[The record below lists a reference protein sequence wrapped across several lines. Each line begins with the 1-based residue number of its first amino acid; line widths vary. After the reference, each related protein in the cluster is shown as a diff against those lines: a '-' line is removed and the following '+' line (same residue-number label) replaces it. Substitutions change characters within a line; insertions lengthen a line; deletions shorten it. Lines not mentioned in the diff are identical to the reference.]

1 MDISQI
7 ILCENSQGKCRAPR
21 AWQDRD
27 LHFAQACTVEMDMD
41 ISEEPFYAN
50 LQEKCHAA
58 RWSKTRAADFVRA
71 CAVEMHMDIAQEP
84 FYARIYGKSQK
95 PDGAPWSSTT
105 LNLTPSVRTPN
116 CVGYSGESWLNSQF
130 HGGTPNHGI
139 FMAQHPTS
147 IAFEAPACA
156 ASRDTS
162 AAPPSAGA
170 GSDALGGHLAGGTP
184 WPLDVWKTI
193 GKPKKT

>member
-1 MDISQI
+1 MKQNPRRRLCASLRSRNAHGHRTRA
-7 ILCENSQGKCRAPR
+7 ILCENLR
-21 AWQDRD
+21 
-27 LHFAQACTVEMDMD
+27 
-41 ISEEPFYAN
+41 
-50 LQEKCHAA
+50 EK
-58 RWSKTRAADFVRA
+58 
-71 CAVEMHMDIAQEP
+71 
-84 FYARIYGKSQK
+84 GQK

-105 LNLTPSVRTPN
+105 LNLTPSVKTPN
-116 CVGYSGESWLNSQF
+116 CVDTLGNHGLTPKF
-130 HGGTPNHGI
+130 LGGTPNPGI

-193 GKPKKT
+193 GKPKKIIGKPQDSTKKKWEIHGISWDL